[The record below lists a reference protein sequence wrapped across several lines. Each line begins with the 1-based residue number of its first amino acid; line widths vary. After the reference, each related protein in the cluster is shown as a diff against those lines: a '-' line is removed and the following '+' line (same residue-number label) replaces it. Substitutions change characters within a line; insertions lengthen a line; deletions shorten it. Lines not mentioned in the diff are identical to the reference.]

1 LKKRC
6 AWALDDPLLTVYHDE
21 EWGKKV
27 NGDVPLFELLTLE
40 LFQTGL
46 SWRTILHKREAFR
59 EAFQGFTIE
68 KVAQFEEEKIEELVH
83 NQGIV
88 RHRGKINATIH
99 NAKVALELIQEW
111 GSLNAYIENLP
122 DLLEDK
128 QKQLRK
134 TFKHV
139 GPSVSE
145 SFLIAAGFIPTPHDE
160 SCFMAKKTNEMSG
173 KARTI

>member
-1 LKKRC
+1 MKKRC

-27 NGDVPLFELLTLE
+27 TEDIPLFELLTLE

-59 EAFQGFTIE
+59 SAFQSFDLK
-68 KVAQFEEEKIEELVH
+68 KVAQFGEAEVEDLVQ
-83 NQGIV
+83 NPRIV

-99 NAKVALELIQEW
+99 NAQVTLDLIQEW
-111 GSLNAYIENLP
+111 GSLNNYIENLP
-122 DLLEDK
+122 ETLEEK
-128 QKQLRK
+128 QKQMRK

-145 SFLIAAGFIPTPHDE
+145 SFLIAGGFIPTPHDKD
-160 SCFMAKKTNEMSG
+160 CFLAEVAKK
-173 KARTI
+173 